1 MFYIEL
7 NAFKSSFSR
16 RFFKKEDNHCVSHK
30 AITKKMTRTNI
41 STIAGWT
48 FKVLNLFDAR
58 KVFRKNFN
66 DITKIND
73 TIENN
78 PLLKLF
84 TSVVNNNYCWT
95 LAVNTQ

>member
-1 MFYIEL
+1 
-7 NAFKSSFSR
+7 
-16 RFFKKEDNHCVSHK
+16 
-30 AITKKMTRTNI
+30 MTMTNI
-41 STIAGWT
+41 STIAGWN
-48 FKVLNLFDAR
+48 FKVLNLFEAR

-66 DITKIND
+66 DTTKIND

-95 LAVNTQ
+95 LAVNTQYFPEGIVSHYSQTIYNSSLLYLWCL